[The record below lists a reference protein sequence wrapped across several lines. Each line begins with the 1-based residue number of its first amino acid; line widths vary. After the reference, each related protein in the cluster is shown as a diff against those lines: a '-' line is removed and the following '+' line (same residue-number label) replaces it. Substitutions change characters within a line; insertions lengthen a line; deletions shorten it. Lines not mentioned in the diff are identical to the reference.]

1 MFVLDSAD
9 YWTDEEGRS
18 ETEPSDLQARNLHNH
33 DKLYCKG
40 VSGGGG
46 SSVDQ
51 LLISILI
58 GTRVLSHHCLV

>member
-46 SSVDQ
+46 QFS
-51 LLISILI
+51 
-58 GTRVLSHHCLV
+58 